1 MRVSTQIY
9 LIRDGQWLM
18 LLRNKKKKDINHG
31 KWIAVGGKQEAS
43 ETVEECAIRETEE
56 ETGFTLDSL
65 DLKGIVWFEYDD
77 EESELIYVYT
87 SDSFHGELKE
97 CSEGTLAWINESELM
112 NLQLW
117 EGDRL
122 FMQKLIERC
131 AEQFEYVLH
140 YDSSGNLTNVIER
153 KRES

>member
-18 LLRNKKKKDINHG
+18 LLRNKKKNDINHG
-31 KWIAVGGKQEAS
+31 KWIAVGGKQEAG

-56 ETGFTLDSL
+56 ETGLILDSL
-65 DLKGIVWFEYDD
+65 QLRGIVWFEYDE

-87 SDSFHGELKE
+87 SQSFHGELKE
-97 CSEGTLAWINESELM
+97 CSEGTLAWIDQSGLM

-117 EGDRL
+117 EGDRI
-122 FMQKLIERC
+122 FMEKLIRGC
-131 AEQFEYVLH
+131 DDQFEYVLH
-140 YDSSGNLTNVIER
+140 YDSCGNLANVIER